1 MQTRECSQVP
11 ADSMNN
17 GAQEREKMHGGGK
30 GLSEGRNVDKSQ
42 VMEDKLYEERVQWG
56 IMKIL

>member
-1 MQTRECSQVP
+1 MQSQVP

-17 GAQEREKMHGGGK
+17 GAQEREKRHGGGK
-30 GLSEGRNVDKSQ
+30 GLSEGGDVDKSQ

>member
-1 MQTRECSQVP
+1 
-11 ADSMNN
+11 MNN
-17 GAQEREKMHGGGK
+17 GGQEREKMHAGGK
-30 GLSEGRNVDKSQ
+30 GLSEGGNVDKSQ